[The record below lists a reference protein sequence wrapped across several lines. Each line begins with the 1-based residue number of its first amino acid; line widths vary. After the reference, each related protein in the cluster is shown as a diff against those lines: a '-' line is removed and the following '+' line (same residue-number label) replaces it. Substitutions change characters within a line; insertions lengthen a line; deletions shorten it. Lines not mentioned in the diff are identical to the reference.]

1 MVEVLINRDCL
12 ETILM
17 IAKNAYP
24 KETLLLLR
32 GKIGRGLVKI
42 EEILFLPPRY
52 VGFDAVSFD
61 PYRLPIDFS
70 IVGIVHSHPSGD
82 LKPSLED
89 LNADFGS
96 IMMIVGYPFDSKRD
110 VAVYDY
116 DGRRLK
122 LRVID

>member
-1 MVEVLINRDCL
+1 
-12 ETILM
+12 
-17 IAKNAYP
+17 
-24 KETLLLLR
+24 
-32 GKIGRGLVKI
+32 
-42 EEILFLPPRY
+42 
-52 VGFDAVSFD
+52 
-61 PYRLPIDFS
+61 
-70 IVGIVHSHPSGD
+70 
-82 LKPSLED
+82 